1 MEKIKVRIS
10 GDDEKKGEIS
20 EIATTIADP
29 LRQTITQRMIIEEE
43 EDDED
48 KEDAKA
54 ESAASASATSVSA
67 TTLKSAMASKSKTT
81 SESPRGAS
89 FLPKITSAW
98 AAQPKNSP
106 EAETATASE
115 SARGASFLPKI
126 TSAWAAQPK
135 NSPEAEREKSE
146 SASHLNQIE
155 IIFNESLAEAQQKL
169 AASSDE
175 LHTVRHERHE
185 LKAALATAKQTELA
199 ADVAGQLE
207 RSQQLNDDYELRLKH
222 KQAELHKLQAE
233 LGQQVEQLTRDLDML
248 RAQADALGQDNNEL
262 REHLD
267 KERTLRAESN
277 ANTERI
283 AHQLGSYQIYFTS
296 IELLK
301 IDFWIIGVNEIIEE
315 LRQSVFFSNP
325 KFTSKN

>member
-1 MEKIKVRIS
+1 MHEA
-10 GDDEKKGEIS
+10 DELSRERDSLASRLASVESDKE
-20 EIATTIADP
+20 A
-29 LRQTITQRMIIEEE
+29 LRQELDAATRQLKRATADREQLESLEKQV
-43 EDDED
+43 DELRAHN
-48 KEDAKA
+48 DALGA
-54 ESAASASATSVSA
+54 ERQQLADELSAASELVRERATELTA
-67 TTLKSAMASKSKTT
+67 L
-81 SESPRGAS
+81 
-89 FLPKITSAW
+89 
-98 AAQPKNSP
+98 AAQY
-106 EAETATASE
+106 
-115 SARGASFLPKI
+115 
-126 TSAWAAQPK
+126 
-135 NSPEAEREKSE
+135 EREKSE

-175 LHTVRHERHE
+175 LHALRHERNE
-185 LKAALATAKQTELA
+185 LKAALATAKQAELA

-207 RSQQLNDDYELRLKH
+207 RSQQLNEDYELRLKH

-301 IDFWIIGVNEIIEE
+301 IDF
-315 LRQSVFFSNP
+315 
-325 KFTSKN
+325 